1 MNEEL
6 ADALELLHPILT
18 CRGIGLS
25 QVRPVDIINYLHR
38 TFPILPTGAWSFSA
52 STFHQLVMDCRGAS
66 LRGVAAGRCVGPAAA
81 GILFVVLFV
90 VRACFCLS

>member
-25 QVRPVDIINYLHR
+25 QVRPVGISNYLHR

-52 STFHQLVMDCRGAS
+52 STLWTMDCRGAS